1 MFKPRKHRQKCG
13 LDFRRRRA
21 KVDQQALENLVKQVL
36 LNVAADKPSG
46 GAAVGAG
53 GGYTYR
59 DYPLGE
65 KRVSALKTP
74 TGKGMND
81 ITLDAVVSGNV
92 TGADVRITPETLEA
106 QAQIA
111 ESVGRG
117 VFAKNLRRAAELIA
131 IPDAR
136 LLEMYNAL
144 RPYKS
149 TKAELVAMA
158 NELKSQYNAHQTASL
173 VEEAA
178 AVYEA
183 RGRLKQ

>member
-1 MFKPRKHRQKCG
+1 
-13 LDFRRRRA
+13 
-21 KVDQQALENLVKQVL
+21 VDQQALENLVKQII
-36 LNVAADKPSG
+36 LNVNNGKPASG
-46 GAAVGAG
+46 TPTGGSAG
-53 GGYTYR
+53 SGYTYM

-65 KRVSALKTP
+65 KKASTLRTP
-74 TGKGMND
+74 TGKGMAD
-81 ITLDAVVSGNV
+81 ITLEEVLAGNI

-131 IPDAR
+131 IPDVR

-149 TKAELVAMA
+149 TKAELMAMA
-158 NELKSQYNAHQTASL
+158 NELKTQYNAHQTAVL

-178 AVYEA
+178 AIYEA
-183 RGRLKQ
+183 RGRLKQS

>member
-1 MFKPRKHRQKCG
+1 M
-13 LDFRRRRA
+13 
-21 KVDQQALENLVKQVL
+21 DQQALENIIKQVVL
-36 LNVAADKPSG
+36 SMNGQAPAAAKPS
-46 GAAVGAG
+46 A
-53 GGYTYR
+53 GGYTYH

-65 KRVSALKTP
+65 KKADTLKTP
-74 TGKGMND
+74 TGKSMND
-81 ITLDAVVSGNV
+81 ITLDAVVSGSI

-111 ESVGRG
+111 ESCGRK
-117 VFAKNLRRAAELIA
+117 VFAGNLRRAAELIA

-144 RPYKS
+144 RPYRS

-158 NELKSQYNAHQTASL
+158 AELKSKYNASQTAAL

-183 RGRLKQ
+183 RGRLKA

>member
-1 MFKPRKHRQKCG
+1 M
-13 LDFRRRRA
+13 
-21 KVDQQALENLVKQVL
+21 DQQTLENLVKQIIM
-36 LNVAADKPSG
+36 NVNNGSPASAPARNSASG
-46 GAAVGAG
+46 SYSHV
-53 GGYTYR
+53 

-65 KRVSALKTP
+65 KRTNTLRTP
-74 TGKGMND
+74 TGKGINE
-81 ITLDAVVSGNV
+81 ITLEAVLNGNI

-111 ESVGRG
+111 ESIGRG
-117 VFAKNLRRAAELIA
+117 VFANNLRRAAELIA

-149 TKAELVAMA
+149 TKAELMALA
-158 NELKSQYNAHQTASL
+158 NELKTQYKAHQTATL

-178 AVYEA
+178 QVYEA
-183 RGRLKQ
+183 RGRLKPSS

>member
-1 MFKPRKHRQKCG
+1 MN
-13 LDFRRRRA
+13 
-21 KVDQQALENLVKQVL
+21 QQQLEDLVKQVIA
-36 LNVAADKPSG
+36 NVKADKPINTP
-46 GAAVGAG
+46 VGAGAGTNTG

-65 KRVSALKTP
+65 KKASTLRTP
-74 TGKGMND
+74 TGKGMAD
-81 ITLDAVVSGNV
+81 ITLEAVLAGNI

-111 ESVGRG
+111 ESIGRG

-149 TKAELVAMA
+149 TKAELMAMA
-158 NELKSQYNAHQTASL
+158 NELKTQYNAFQTASL

-178 AVYEA
+178 QVYEA

>member
-1 MFKPRKHRQKCG
+1 M
-13 LDFRRRRA
+13 
-21 KVDQQALENLVKQVL
+21 DQQALESLVKQIMT
-36 LNVAADKPSG
+36 NVNTANNTSTARPTNVPS
-46 GAAVGAG
+46 G
-53 GGYTYR
+53 GGYTHH

-65 KRVSALKTP
+65 KRVDTLRTP
-74 TGKGMND
+74 TGKGMAD
-81 ITLDAVVSGNV
+81 ITIDAVLAGDI

-117 VFAKNLRRAAELIA
+117 VFANNLRRAAELIA
-131 IPDAR
+131 IPDDR

-149 TKAELVAMA
+149 TKAELMAMA
-158 NELKSQYNAHQTASL
+158 NELKSKYNAHQTAAF

-178 AVYEA
+178 AVYET
-183 RGRLKQ
+183 RGRLKA